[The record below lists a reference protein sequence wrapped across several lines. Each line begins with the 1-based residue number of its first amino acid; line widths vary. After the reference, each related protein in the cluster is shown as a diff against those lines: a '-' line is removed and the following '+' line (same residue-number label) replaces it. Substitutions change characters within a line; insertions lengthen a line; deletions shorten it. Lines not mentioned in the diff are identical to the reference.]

1 MEALYDYL
9 LKNFE
14 PNEPIFLSDVK
25 TSGINYANIRKQMK
39 NLADSGKIKRFDSGI
54 YFLTTKTIFKSG
66 SELSPDDVLEYKYLL
81 SDNKRCGYISGLMF
95 FNQLGLS
102 TQLPMVYEVVSNK
115 ATKDRRETTLGGS
128 KVVVRR
134 PKVTVNDGNYKILQF
149 LDLLRDI
156 DMYSEVTGDS
166 LKEKLYLYMDKS
178 GLTVNEMKPYFS
190 YYPDKL
196 YKNLVETG
204 VIFNGIFA

>member
-14 PNEPIFLSDVK
+14 PNKPIFLSDVK
-25 TSGINYANIRKQMK
+25 TSGINYANIRRQMK
-39 NLADSGKIKRFDSGI
+39 NLVDSGKIKRFDSGI

-102 TQLPMVYEVVSNK
+102 TQLPMVYEVVS
-115 ATKDRRETTLGGS
+115 

-134 PKVTVNDGNYKILQF
+134 PKVTVTEGNYKILQF

-166 LKEKLYLYMDKS
+166 LKEKLYRYMDKS

>member
-14 PNEPIFLSDVK
+14 PNKPIFLSDVK

-39 NLADSGKIKRFDSGI
+39 NLVDSGKIKRFDSGI

-95 FNQLGLS
+95 WLS
-102 TQLPMVYEVVSNK
+102 VKSCGWSSNVRVVS
-115 ATKDRRETTLGGS
+115 A
-128 KVVVRR
+128 
-134 PKVTVNDGNYKILQF
+134 
-149 LDLLRDI
+149 
-156 DMYSEVTGDS
+156 
-166 LKEKLYLYMDKS
+166 
-178 GLTVNEMKPYFS
+178 LTFWWFS
-190 YYPDKL
+190 YFKSCA
-196 YKNLVETG
+196 
-204 VIFNGIFA
+204 FAPPLMWFCST